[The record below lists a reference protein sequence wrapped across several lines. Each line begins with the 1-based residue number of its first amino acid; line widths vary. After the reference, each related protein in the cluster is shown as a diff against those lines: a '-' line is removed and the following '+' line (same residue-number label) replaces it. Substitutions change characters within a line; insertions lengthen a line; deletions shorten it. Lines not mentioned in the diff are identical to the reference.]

1 MPVQG
6 TDQVRV
12 LPRRSV
18 NARPRRTNSGPSQ
31 SPMQHSRPV
40 GALRRP
46 REGDIENSTLRF
58 SYPGG
63 VGSIASFSDWEN
75 AVIFTSASRRSV
87 SAIYVPTGADSEIG
101 CTVPG

>member
-1 MPVQG
+1 MQG
-6 TDQVRV
+6 TDRVRV
-12 LPRRSV
+12 LPQRS
-18 NARPRRTNSGPSQ
+18 AETRPRRTNPGPSQ
-31 SPMQHSRPV
+31 SPTRHLHPV
-40 GALRRP
+40 GASRRP

-75 AVIFTSASRRSV
+75 AVIFTSASRRRV
-87 SAIYVPTGADSEIG
+87 SAIYVPAGADSELG